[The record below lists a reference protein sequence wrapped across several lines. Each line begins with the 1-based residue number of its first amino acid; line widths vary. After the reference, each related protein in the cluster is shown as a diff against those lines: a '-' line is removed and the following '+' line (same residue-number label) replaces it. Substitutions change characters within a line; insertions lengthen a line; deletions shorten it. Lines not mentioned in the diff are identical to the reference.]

1 MSTGAKGA
9 RMAARALLALIER
22 PRTTTELATIMVAGE
37 GAPPLH
43 KSTTARF
50 VAGLRAGGLPITVS
64 RGPSAL
70 VSLDVGAL
78 P

>member
-22 PRTTTELATIMVAGE
+22 P
-37 GAPPLH
+37 
-43 KSTTARF
+43 
-50 VAGLRAGGLPITVS
+50 RAGGLPITVS